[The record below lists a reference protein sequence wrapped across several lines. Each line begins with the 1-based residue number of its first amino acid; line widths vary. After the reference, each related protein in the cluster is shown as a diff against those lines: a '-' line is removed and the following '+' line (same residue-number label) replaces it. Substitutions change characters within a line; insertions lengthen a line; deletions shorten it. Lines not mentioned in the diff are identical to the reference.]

1 MAGRSGGAIVMTFEE
16 AQRHLE
22 SLIAQFRQ
30 GQISQEQFR
39 EEANRLQVQDETG
52 RWWQP
57 DPSGSGWLVWDGAA
71 WQPQIPPQPQFSP
84 GPAPPAYAAAAP
96 APESAKAGLAAT
108 IEKRRAGQFMDP
120 QAFLEISRRLP
131 LARRPQA
138 WWNLLSVLGGAGS
151 GYLWFVYG
159 SVRGMPHLKF
169 MQQGRESWLDWLPA
183 IVLAV
188 LPLLAI
194 VFRRALAKRLTALW
208 TRLAKLPLPAK
219 LVILAAALT
228 FLVLFGTTNFLFT
241 QREGLDII
249 TPILMAGIPLLL
261 VLFRSETDRVLLPFQ
276 SLRRSIPRGVLVG
289 IGLALPFL
297 IAFFLYYVAGLSMY
311 PLLRAN
317 VLVGTLGSYAL
328 LRNPVMPASQRW
340 TIPRIPGILLAVGV
354 FLYFVAPA
362 LADDFLR
369 DPFNLN
375 DGLRTDGIAPVL
387 SGVATAVVS
396 ILVNG
401 VEVAQVMIQGTTQV
415 AEGEEPEHKN
425 FLVVVNTM
433 DKTGARS
440 TAISREN
447 EGVYIYAHC
456 EEVGKGRFPSGDSTI
471 QYALVDAQTW
481 VTLTDMGTQNNERCA
496 HVALSDSPPANETPP
511 ESCSVHVSA
520 GAGGGL
526 IGATIQLTLSQ
537 NEWEL
542 QIL

>member
-1 MAGRSGGAIVMTFEE
+1 MTFEE

-22 SLIAQFRQ
+22 YLNEQLRQ

-39 EEANRLQVQDETG
+39 SEVSRLQVQDEAG

-57 DPSGSGWLVWDGAA
+57 HPGGGGWLLWDGTA
-71 WQPQIPPQPQFSP
+71 WQPQSPPHAQPVSP
-84 GPAPPAYAAAAP
+84 PAPPAYVASSSAPGAARP
-96 APESAKAGLAAT
+96 GFKASF
-108 IEKRRAGQFMDP
+108 EKRRAGQFIDP
-120 QAFLEISRRLP
+120 QSFLEISRRLP
-131 LARRPQA
+131 LARRPQS

-159 SVRGMPHLKF
+159 SVRGMPHFKF
-169 MQQGRESWLDWLPA
+169 LQQGRESWLDWLPA
-183 IVLAV
+183 IVLAI

-194 VFRRALAKRLTALW
+194 AFRQALARRLTSVW
-208 TRLAKLPLPAK
+208 TRLARLPIQAK
-219 LVILAAALT
+219 LLILAVVLI
-228 FLVLFGTTNFLFT
+228 FLGLFTTTNFIFT

-249 TPILMAGIPLLL
+249 TPILMAGIPMVL
-261 VLFRSETDRVLLPFQ
+261 VLFRPETDKMLLPFQ
-276 SLRRSIPRGVLVG
+276 SLRRSMPRGILVG
-289 IGLALPFL
+289 IGVALPFL

-317 VLVGTLGSYAL
+317 VLVGTLASYAL
-328 LRNPVMPASQRW
+328 LRNPAMPATAKW

-362 LADDFLR
+362 IADDFLR

-375 DGLRTDGIAPVL
+375 DGLRTDVIAPII

-401 VEVAQVMIQGTTQV
+401 VEVAQVMIQGAT
-415 AEGEEPEHKN
+415 ASPEGEEPEHKN
-425 FLVVVNTM
+425 FLVVVSTRDN
-433 DKTGARS
+433 TGAIS
-440 TAISREN
+440 TAVSSETGGID
-447 EGVYIYAHC
+447 IYAHC
-456 EEVGKGRFPSGDSTI
+456 EEVGKGRFPAGDSTI
-471 QYALVDAQTW
+471 QYALMDAQTW
-481 VTLTDMGTQNNERCA
+481 VTLTDLGMQNNERCA
-496 HVALSDSPPANETPP
+496 HVALSDPPPGNETPP
-511 ESCSVHVSA
+511 ESCSVYVSA

-526 IGATIQLTLSQ
+526 IGATIRLTLSQ